1 MGLRRG
7 EDTVTTTNISETRNK
22 VKSLIAL
29 FPGLH
34 LRGLQRAIG
43 LSFNS
48 TRYHVFKLCNSGE
61 IQGVKDQNR
70 MRLYPPGLKPAD
82 LELFS
87 MLRRK
92 VPRTILSRAV
102 DIEGSFSQ
110 RQICE
115 MTGLAKSTVSESLNE
130 LISTGII
137 KKNMF
142 EKSRCSY
149 QLENR
154 DALKP
159 LLNEVSESDH
169 MIAQRFVD
177 LWDF

>member
-7 EDTVTTTNISETRNK
+7 EDMATAANISDRRNK
-22 VKSLIAL
+22 LKSLIAL

-34 LRGLQRAIG
+34 LRGLQRAMG

-48 TRYHVFKLCNSGE
+48 TRYHVSKLCNSGE
-61 IQGVKDQNR
+61 IQGIKDQNR
-70 MRLYPPGLKPAD
+70 MRLYPPGLKSAD

-92 VPRTILSRAV
+92 APKTILSGVV
-102 DIEGSFSQ
+102 DKEGSFTQ
-110 RQICE
+110 KQICE
-115 MTGLAKSTVSESLNE
+115 MTGLAKSTVSETLNE
-130 LISTGII
+130 LISIGII
-137 KKNMF
+137 RKNMF
-142 EKSRCSY
+142 DQSRCSY

-154 DALKP
+154 NILKP
-159 LLNEVSESDH
+159 LLNEILESDRV
-169 MIAQRFVD
+169 IAQRFVD